1 MMPQQTSSIG
11 EIIDIKTDIGEL
23 KTNVGFIKEEMHD
36 MKQSLSVSVEKISNS
51 MTVLATVTEKINN
64 HANEHKNLTEKIEKI
79 SDRQDE
85 QDEELEKHKDQL
97 IEIQKTLLLFEEHR
111 KREDEKIKNSLFVKV
126 KDRIL
131 EYLFLILIALSVF
144 VLAKHFNDFMSYM
157 NNQSV
162 IQLPTQ
168 IDKK

>member
-1 MMPQQTSSIG
+1 METELVQ
-11 EIIDIKTDIGEL
+11 IKTDIGEL

-36 MKQSLSVSVEKISNS
+36 MKKSLSISVDKISNS

-64 HANEHKNLTEKIEKI
+64 HASEHRNLSDKIEKL
-79 SDRQDE
+79 SERQDE
-85 QDEELEKHKDQL
+85 QDEELENHKDQL

-111 KREDEKIKNSLFVKV
+111 KREDEKYKNSLFVKV
-126 KDRIL
+126 KDRVL

-144 VLAKHFNDFMSYM
+144 VLAKHFGDFMSYM
-157 NNQSV
+157 NNQNVMQSPV
-162 IQLPTQ
+162 Q